1 MPLFEV
7 TEDEL
12 IQLRRV
18 QAGPELYEAEIEA
31 LLWSNLDS
39 FVGVP
44 LFPVARQPKIGAGLR
59 PDIVAI
65 DGDGHVHV
73 IEVKRD
79 IDRGQ
84 LAQSLEYAGW
94 ARNTNLDELA
104 GMFHGGTEAF
114 FAAWAEFTG
123 TAAPRL
129 VQLPPQLV
137 LVAGAFDDRTDG
149 ALSFLMENGLPV
161 TVLPV
166 TIYRD
171 QDGRRFVDVGADH
184 ELELPEPVAGRGGG
198 SNPARFKFD
207 GRRLTVG
214 DLLNAGL
221 LEAGA
226 ALSWTRPKIG
236 RTYSAKVLETGQI
249 QLDDGG
255 RVYASPSRAAKEAAG
270 VVAYDGWQAWCTSD
284 GKLLAELREQLLASN
299 APTDEVTE

>member
-7 TEDEL
+7 GKDEL

-18 QAGPELYEAEIEA
+18 QAGPELYEDEIEA

-39 FVGVP
+39 FVGVS
-44 LFPVARQPKIGAGLR
+44 LFPVASQPTVGDGLR

-65 DGDGHVHV
+65 DGEGHVHV

-79 IDRGQ
+79 VDRSQ

-104 GMFHGGTEAF
+104 GIFHGGAEAF
-114 FAAWAEFTG
+114 FAAWAEFTE
-123 TAAPRL
+123 TVAPQL
-129 VQLPPQLV
+129 VRRPPQLV
-137 LVAGAFDDRTDG
+137 LVAGAFDDRTDA
-149 ALSFLMENGLPV
+149 ALSFLTENGLPV

-166 TIYRD
+166 AIYED
-171 QDGRRFVDVGADH
+171 QDGTRFIDVDADH
-184 ELELPEPVAGRGGG
+184 EIEPPDHVEGSGGR
-198 SNPARFKFD
+198 SRPARFKFD

-221 LEAGA
+221 LEAGD
-226 ALSWTRPKIG
+226 ALSWTRPRIG
-236 RTYSAKVLETGQI
+236 RTYSARVLENGQI
-249 QLDDGG
+249 QLDDGE
-255 RVYASPSRAAKEAAG
+255 RVYASPSRAAMEAAG
-270 VVAYDGWQAWCTSD
+270 IVAYDGWHAWRTSD

-299 APTDEVTE
+299 APADEVTE